1 MSDDKLDPPLSDF
14 SLTDEEKNAIAHALT
29 LDDSWRLDQA
39 AMEPVRAVLKELR
52 DRIKAFHMERQNNL
66 CCYCRS
72 NLYGGGLFTID
83 REHIIPKSHCKPLT
97 YEISNLSVAC
107 KRCNMEIKKDK
118 TSLFHNPATIKDT
131 HEDKDSYKIIHPNFE
146 VYEEFITRIQV
157 QLGADVLVKF
167 NKIKENAKAD
177 FTFNFF
183 KLNELELNS
192 FDKAQGLPESSA
204 THAAIAS
211 VLLARATGEPVGPG
225 TAVALISRAAASDNG
240 SGGGG
245 AIGTTSGAGS
255 VIASGMGIANPSG
268 GGSGIRGLIGSESVS
283 GGDHST
289 PTPPTDSDLAKIFAA
304 IQQQYARR
312 AEARPHSL
320 GQGITLG
327 LPPPSS
333 TSDE

>member
-14 SLTDEEKNAIAHALT
+14 SLSDEEKDAIAHALT
-29 LDDSWRLDQA
+29 LDDSWKLEQA
-39 AMEPVRAVLKELR
+39 AMEPVRDVLKKLR

-118 TSLFHNPATIKDT
+118 TTLFHNPATIKDT
-131 HEDKDSYKIIHPNFE
+131 HENKDSYKIIHPNFE
-146 VYEEFITRIQV
+146 VYEEFITRVQI

-167 NKIKENAKAD
+167 NKNKEDAKAD
-177 FTFNFF
+177 FTFDFF

-192 FDKAQGLPESSA
+192 FDNAQGLPESSA
-204 THAAIAS
+204 TRAAIAS

-225 TAVALISRAAASDNG
+225 TAMALISQAAASDNG
-240 SGGGG
+240 DNGGG

-255 VIASGMGIANPSG
+255 DMA
-268 GGSGIRGLIGSESVS
+268 S
-283 GGDHST
+283 GGDNST
-289 PTPPTDSDLAKIFAA
+289 PTLPTDSDLAKIFAA
-304 IQQQYARR
+304 IQQQYARG
-312 AEARPHSL
+312 AEKHPDSL
-320 GQGITLG
+320 GQGITLS